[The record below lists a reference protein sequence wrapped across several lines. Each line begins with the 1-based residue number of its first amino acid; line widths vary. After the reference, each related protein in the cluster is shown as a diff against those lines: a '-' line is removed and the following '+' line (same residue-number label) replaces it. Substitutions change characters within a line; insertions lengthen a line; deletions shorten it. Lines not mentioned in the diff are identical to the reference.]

1 MPRSGWLA
9 VGAVGAALGGA
20 FLGNAGGAAL
30 VVAIAVLPA
39 GTIAVALLATRRT
52 SSGLLAVGAV
62 AVMLRLL
69 IGLAVQPAV
78 ELAPLPQGAQHWLAT
93 VVRIG
98 STDGGLQRAMLDV
111 RVDAGENGTPVGE
124 WPVYAWLPRYPI
136 VAAGDQITFD
146 GTVEPTPPEPG
157 FGDVLRSLGAVGSAR
172 PSSFEIAPSGDGI
185 GSAITG
191 LRTAADERLFAALP
205 QRAAGL
211 AAGILVGSRELVDR
225 SVANAFTTAG
235 LSHVIA
241 ISGWN
246 IGVVGAAMVAMLGWL
261 PRRPRSLIVLLAIV
275 LYTLVTGASASVVR
289 AAAMGAAVV
298 VARESGRRGTAA
310 TALAI
315 AVLTLLLADP
325 QMVTDVGFQLST
337 AATCGLLAW
346 ATPLNRALAA
356 RLPRWIP
363 RSLVETLAVSLSAQA
378 ATLPL
383 ILLEFGRLSLV
394 APLANLLAAPLIVPV
409 MVAAVLALGA
419 GTLAAWVPAMLLA
432 PVILC
437 AWLPIAALMAVADI
451 CAALPFASV
460 TLPSPFDLLG
470 AAVSAAAVGWV
481 ALRRTRRAG
490 RPAMPVRSSTT
501 ALPLEEHARGVPGR
515 GSATA
520 SSGTRRIGRIGK
532 PAAFIATALI
542 LATAAV
548 VAARP
553 TGRFGVTVL
562 DIGQGDAILLD
573 GDRGARVLIDGG
585 PDPNLL
591 LTRLDE
597 RIPTWDRRLD
607 LLILS
612 HPHEDHAAGLPLLM
626 ERFDVRAVADTG
638 MLGNGPGDH
647 AFRREL
653 AARGIQPVHLATGDH
668 LSIDDASAAVLW
680 PPPGGVPLH
689 PANDG
694 AAVNDVSVVL
704 DIRFGARRFLLTG
717 DVQQEIDPQLLAN
730 GIDGRQPPVD
740 VLKVAH
746 HGSATATTQ
755 PFLDAVRPRIAFVSA
770 GLGNPYG
777 HPAPSTIERLR
788 GSGADVYRTDLD
800 GTLAASSDG
809 TDLQVTTSGPH
820 AVATPRPTRAAALTS
835 PTVKAA
841 TVPAFSCAV
850 RLPLVGLATSLAWR
864 LPQNVAPGTGSEI
877 RFPAGVLHL
886 HHELA
891 VHRPL
896 AQDRLPDLPCYD
908 RPDEHSLARTGR
920 RRPPRSATRR
930 RPPAPHD
937 RRRRD
942 RHGRRVAPGHAGR
955 ADRPADRRDGGAVA

>member
-1 MPRSGWLA
+1 
-9 VGAVGAALGGA
+9 
-20 FLGNAGGAAL
+20 
-30 VVAIAVLPA
+30 
-39 GTIAVALLATRRT
+39 
-52 SSGLLAVGAV
+52 
-62 AVMLRLL
+62 
-69 IGLAVQPAV
+69 
-78 ELAPLPQGAQHWLAT
+78 
-93 VVRIG
+93 
-98 STDGGLQRAMLDV
+98 
-111 RVDAGENGTPVGE
+111 
-124 WPVYAWLPRYPI
+124 VYAWLPRYPI
-136 VAAGDQITFD
+136 VAAGDDITFE
-146 GTVEPTPPEPG
+146 GTIEPAPPEPG
-157 FGDVLRSLGAVGSAR
+157 FGDVLRSLGADGSAR
-172 PSSFEIAPSGDGI
+172 PSSFEIVPSTQGV
-185 GSAITG
+185 GSVISG
-191 LRTAADERLFAALP
+191 LRTAADARLFAALP

-211 AAGILVGSRELVDR
+211 AAGILIGSRELVDR
-225 SVANAFTTAG
+225 SVAAAFTTAG
-235 LSHVIA
+235 LSHIVA

-246 IGVVGAAMVAMLGWL
+246 IGVVGAAMVALLGWL

-275 LYTLVTGASASVVR
+275 AYTLVTGASASVVR

-310 TALAI
+310 TALAV
-315 AVLTLLLADP
+315 AVLALLVADP
-325 QMVTDVGFQLST
+325 QMVSDVGFQLST

-346 ATPLNRALAA
+346 ATLLSRALEA
-356 RLPRWIP
+356 RLPP
-363 RSLVETLAVSLSAQA
+363 RVPRALIETLAVSLAAQA

-409 MVAAVLALGA
+409 MVAAVVALGV
-419 GTLAAWVPAMLLA
+419 GTLAAWIPPLLLA
-432 PVILC
+432 PGLVA
-437 AWLPIAALMAVADI
+437 AWLPIAALMAVADV
-451 CAALPFASV
+451 CTSLPLASI
-460 TLPSPFDLLG
+460 TLPSPLDLLG
-470 AAVSAAAVGWV
+470 AGVSAAAIGWV
-481 ALRRTRRAG
+481 ALRRTKRRKQSSSPQGSPSARVPQVEHARG
-490 RPAMPVRSSTT
+490 TAARGTAARGTAARGTPARGTPARGTPARGTPTRGT
-501 ALPLEEHARGVPGR
+501 AARGTHARGVPGQASAATSY
-515 GSATA
+515 GSV
-520 SSGTRRIGRIGK
+520 RIGRIGK
-532 PAAFIATALI
+532 PAAFIAVALI
-542 LATAAV
+542 LGTAAV

-653 AARGIQPVHLATGDH
+653 TARGIQPMHLATGDH
-668 LSIDDASAAVLW
+668 LSIDDASASVLW

-717 DVQQEIDPQLLAN
+717 DVQQEIDPQLLAG
-730 GIDGRQPPVD
+730 GINGRQPPVD

-755 PFLDAVRPRIAFVSA
+755 AFLDAVRPRVAFVSA

-777 HPAPSTIERLR
+777 HPAPSTIDRLR
-788 GSGADVYRTDLD
+788 GAGADVFRTDLD
-800 GTLAASSDG
+800 GTLGATSDG
-809 TDLQVTTSGPH
+809 TDLQVSKSGPH
-820 AVATPRPTRAAALTS
+820 AVATPRPTRAGAIGLPALSTLPVPS
-835 PTVKAA
+835 TA
-841 TVPAFSCAV
+841 TLPAFSCAV
-850 RLPLVGLATSLAWR
+850 TLPA
-864 LPQNVAPGTGSEI
+864 I
-877 RFPAGVLHL
+877 RFAVSASWRFGQSTSTAAVPGIAARIGFLHIRQDL
-886 HHELA
+886 TVE
-891 VHRPL
+891 RPL
-896 AQDRLPDLPCYD
+896 REDRLPELPCYD

-920 RRPPRSATRR
+920 RRPPRPPSRR
-930 RPPAPHD
+930 RAPAPHD
-937 RRRRD
+937 RRGRD
-942 RHGRRVAPGHAGR
+942 RHGRLVATRQAR
-955 ADRPADRRDGGAVA
+955 CADRPPNRRDRGAAA